1 MGGDLI
7 FHIVVPECLP
17 LFLSVATLK
26 SVLIRYKGSTC
37 SILRWE
43 WDGEE
48 KYILNSLFTGKSCYC
63 FGHFLDFVLSFL
75 YSDGIYLEDDT
86 YVLG

>member
-1 MGGDLI
+1 MKALKVGGDLI

-26 SVLIRYKGSTC
+26 SVLIRFKGSTC

-48 KYILNSLFTGKSCYC
+48 RKYILNSLFTGKPCDC
-63 FGHFLDFVLSFL
+63 FGHFLDFVLFSLFRW
-75 YSDGIYLEDDT
+75 YLPR
-86 YVLG
+86 G